1 TVTDANGCVVT
12 TGGVVNNIGGPLASA
27 LGADATCGNSDGSLL
42 VTVSGGTSP
51 YTYSWSNGAATE
63 DLVGVSAGS
72 YDLTVTDA
80 NGCVVTTGGVV
91 NNIGGPSASAL
102 GADAT
107 CGNSDGSVNVTVS
120 GGTSPY
126 TYSWSNGA
134 ATEDLVGVS
143 AGSYDLTVT
152 DANGCVSVISAV
164 VDNVAG
170 PDATLLLLNASCG
183 NANGSINLTVTGG
196 TPPYSYT
203 WSNGAVA
210 EDLSGLAA
218 GDYMVTVADANGCTV
233 MLSANISNTPVPA
246 LTATSVDA
254 IGGNANGSINITVSG
269 GTPDYDYNWSN
280 GATTEDLSGVAAGSY
295 SVTVNDSNGCTAT
308 LTITVGNISCITAT
322 FTEADATCGNA
333 NGEIDVTVSGGTL
346 PYTYNWSNGATTEDI
361 TGLTPGIY
369 SVTITDANNC
379 ETELTAAIEEAE
391 IAVAAFTGPTGICL
405 GETATFTFT
414 GTAPSGTSFNWNF
427 GSAGQLTGPG
437 PHTVTWNAAGIETVT
452 LTVTDANG
460 CTDIYTQ
467 TILISTVNVTA
478 TIEPGGMIAPGDT
491 VLLSANAISLPV
503 STVIYEWT
511 ASSGTIDCPS
521 CPETIAIP
529 SEYNTVYTVTATD
542 SLGCNA
548 SASVSV
554 TWMYEKYVTIPNAF
568 SPNADGR
575 NDIFRLVGINI
586 ASFELHIY
594 DRWGGNMFSIED
606 TDIGKGWDGKHN
618 GIDCELGVYVY
629 YVLVTFTDG
638 TTQKLKGNV
647 TLIR

>member
-1 TVTDANGCVVT
+1 MLPLELPQVAAIILPMLILGPLISGTVT
-12 TGGVVNNIGGPLASA
+12 
-27 LGADATCGNSDGSLL
+27 

-51 YTYSWSNGAATE
+51 YTYTWSNGAATE
-63 DLVGVSAGS
+63 DLVGVAAGS
-72 YDLTVTDA
+72 YDVTITDA
-80 NGCVVTTGGVV
+80 NGCVVTTGGSV
-91 NNIGGPSASAL
+91 NNIGGPTASTVP
-102 GADAT
+102 ADAT
-107 CGNSDGSVNVTVS
+107 CGNADGSVTVTVS

-126 TYSWSNGA
+126 TYTWSNGA
-134 ATEDLVGVS
+134 ATEDLVGVA
-143 AGSYDLTVT
+143 AGSYDVTIT
-152 DANGCVSVISAV
+152 DANGCVVVSSAV
-164 VDNVAG
+164 VNNIAG
-170 PDATLLLLNASCG
+170 PDATILLENANCG

-196 TPPYSYT
+196 TLPYLYI
-203 WSNGAVA
+203 WSNGAA
-210 EDLSGLAA
+210 TEDLSGLAA
-218 GDYMVTVADANGCTV
+218 GDYSVTVSDANGCTV
-233 MLSANISNTPVPA
+233 LLSANISNTPVPA
-246 LTATSVDA
+246 ITATAVDA
-254 IGGNANGSINITVSG
+254 IGGNANGSIDISISG
-269 GTPDYDYNWSN
+269 GIPAYDYNWSN
-280 GATTEDLSGVAAGSY
+280 GATTEDLSNVAAGTY
-295 SVTVNDSNGCTAT
+295 SVTVTDSNGCTAT
-308 LTITVGNISCITAT
+308 LTITVGNISCITAI
-322 FTEADATCGNA
+322 FTATDATCGNA
-333 NGEIDVTVSGGTL
+333 NGEINITVSGGTL
-346 PYTYNWSNGATTEDI
+346 PYVYNWSNGATTEDL
-361 TGLTPGIY
+361 TGLAPGVY

-379 ETELTAAIEEAE
+379 ETTLTATIEDAE
-391 IAVAAFTGPTGICL
+391 TATAAFTGPDGICL

-414 GTAPSGTSFNWNF
+414 GTAPAGTVFNWNF

-437 PHTVTWNAAGIETVT
+437 PHTVTWNTAGVETVT

-491 VLLSANAISLPV
+491 VLLSANAIALPG
-503 STVIYEWT
+503 STVVYEWT
-511 ASSGTIDCPS
+511 ASSGTIDCSS

-529 SEYNTVYTVTATD
+529 SEYNTIYTVTATD
-542 SLGCNA
+542 SLGCDA

-606 TDIGKGWDGKHN
+606 TDIGKGWDGKHK

-629 YVLVTFTDG
+629 YAFVTFTDG